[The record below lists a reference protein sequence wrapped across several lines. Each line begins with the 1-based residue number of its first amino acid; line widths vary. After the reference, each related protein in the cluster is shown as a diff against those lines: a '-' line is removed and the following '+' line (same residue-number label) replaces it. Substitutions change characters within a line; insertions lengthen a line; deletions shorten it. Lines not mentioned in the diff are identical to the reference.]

1 MDQASLDLQRKN
13 AARSGG
19 SGGSGGSTKQAAAD
33 PYALAYNDI
42 FNSANP
48 YATFKGKESQYASV
62 LTASQMEAL
71 RAQANAWNAQYGK
84 KSTPKLSSK
93 AISELQKPKRDMSG
107 GILGKKGMVM

>member
-19 SGGSGGSTKQAAAD
+19 GGGSGGSTKQAAAD
-33 PYALAYNDI
+33 PCSIDI

-62 LTASQMEAL
+62 LPL
-71 RAQANAWNAQYGK
+71 VRWK
-84 KSTPKLSSK
+84 H
-93 AISELQKPKRDMSG
+93 
-107 GILGKKGMVM
+107 